1 MTKTFV
7 RVFTIVDFEEEE
19 IWLREQS
26 KKGWKLVKMVPPFLY
41 TFEQCEPEDVI
52 YRLDFKNGDKP
63 ADYMQMMEDFGWEY
77 FGECL
82 GRLYFRKP
90 ASEIQSEEDGE
101 LFSDAVSKIDQLS
114 KIVRTRMMPMICIFL
129 CAVVPNALR
138 YLDGEYVGPWG
149 QAFGFIFGLLFGL
162 YMVMFIY
169 FAVKLKKLRNRYR
182 EN

>member
-1 MTKTFV
+1 
-7 RVFTIVDFEEEE
+7 
-19 IWLREQS
+19 
-26 KKGWKLVKMVPPFLY
+26 
-41 TFEQCEPEDVI
+41 
-52 YRLDFKNGDKP
+52 
-63 ADYMQMMEDFGWEY
+63 
-77 FGECL
+77 
-82 GRLYFRKP
+82 
-90 ASEIQSEEDGE
+90 GE

-138 YLDGEYVGPWG
+138 YLDGEYVGLWG